1 MNLNELMTRLK
12 TEPMRGVYIVVLSGA
27 ILLGSGI
34 SLGVGISQLNTSR
47 PNLQAQGFSPAPSQ
61 TDLVAEPAESFPINI
76 NTASATD
83 LESLP
88 KIGSVI
94 AQRIIDYRKKN
105 GPLKTISVM
114 LSVYDSISNILA
126 LINCPITVK

>member
-12 TEPMRGVYIVVLSGA
+12 TEPMRGVFIVVLSGA

-34 SLGVGISQLNTSR
+34 SLGVGISQLNASR
-47 PNLQAQGFSPAPSQ
+47 PNLQAQGFSPAPSP

-76 NTASATD
+76 NTSSATD

-105 GPLKTISVM
+105 GPFKTISEIQNVSGIGPQTYNQVKD
-114 LSVYDSISNILA
+114 L
-126 LINCPITVK
+126 ITVK

>member
-1 MNLNELMTRLK
+1 MGKFFERNRPIL
-12 TEPMRGVYIVVLSGA
+12 VVVLSGA

-76 NTASATD
+76 NTSSAAD

-105 GPLKTISVM
+105 GPFKIISEIQNVSGIGPKTYAQIKD
-114 LSVYDSISNILA
+114 L
-126 LINCPITVK
+126 ITVK

>member
-1 MNLNELMTRLK
+1 MNLTLEKYRPTL
-12 TEPMRGVYIVVLSGA
+12 VVVLSGA

-34 SLGVGISQLNTSR
+34 SLGVGISQLNAPPS
-47 PNLQAQGFSPAPSQ
+47 NLQAQGFSPAPSQ
-61 TDLVAEPAESFPINI
+61 TDLAAEPAESFPINI

-105 GPLKTISVM
+105 GPFKTISEIQNV
-114 LSVYDSISNILA
+114 SGIGSKIYAQIKD
-126 LINCPITVK
+126 LITIK